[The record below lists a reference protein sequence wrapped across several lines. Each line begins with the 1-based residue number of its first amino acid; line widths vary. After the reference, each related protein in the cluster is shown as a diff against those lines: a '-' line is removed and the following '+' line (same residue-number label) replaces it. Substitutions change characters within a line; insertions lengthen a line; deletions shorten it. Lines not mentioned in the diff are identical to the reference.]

1 MKALLRSSVRR
12 LAHFVAARPALVGL
26 ASRAFVLFPSLKRRL
41 RGVMSGS
48 GRPPSRRET
57 EMTPGEARAL
67 VDLRE
72 AIAARTR
79 RAR

>member
-1 MKALLRSSVRR
+1 MKSLLRSSVRR
-12 LAHFVAARPALVGL
+12 LAHFVAARPVLVRA
-26 ASRAFVLFPSLKRRL
+26 ASRAFVVFPSLKRRL

-57 EMTPGEARAL
+57 EMSPDEARAL

-72 AIAARTR
+72 ALAGRER
-79 RAR
+79 RR